1 MNLFIGFTTTI
12 ILHPLD
18 LLKTR
23 LQVNN
28 GTEMNV
34 FKNFYVVAKDTYKV
48 EGIRAFYQG
57 ITPAILGSVVS
68 WSIYFAFYENAKNR
82 YKRMLNTTQ
91 LSGFYNM
98 ISSLEAGM
106 IGSTLACPI
115 WFLKTRL
122 QLQNRMSRV

>member
-1 MNLFIGFTTTI
+1 MNLFIGFTTTL

-98 ISSLEAGM
+98 ISS
-106 IGSTLACPI
+106 
-115 WFLKTRL
+115 
-122 QLQNRMSRV
+122 